1 MNMNDGNDKH
11 EKFRLSEKNQD
22 RSLKKF
28 ILTDFFREGLVGL
41 GMKMGFRSSGQA
53 DKYFD

>member
-1 MNMNDGNDKH
+1 MMGTINMKSFDYQKKIRI
-11 EKFRLSEKNQD
+11 EV
-22 RSLKKF
+22 LKKF